1 MSGPLVL
8 TITQINT
15 YLKSQFESDERLAH
29 CFAVGEISNLTDH
42 YASGHIYLSLKDE
55 QSVIRAVMFASAARR
70 LKFRPCN
77 GMRVLVRG
85 RITVY
90 EPQGQY
96 QFYIEDMQP
105 DGVGARA
112 LALEQLKAKLQ
123 KEGLF
128 DSDRKRP
135 LPLYPQRIAVV
146 TSPTGAAVRDILQIT
161 ARRWPLAQIDL
172 YGVLVQGEQAPA
184 QIAEAIYQVGKDAK
198 ADLVIVGRG
207 GGSAEDLW
215 AFNDEQVVRAVAACP
230 IPVVSAVGHE
240 TDFTLCD
247 FAADLRAPTPSAAAE
262 LCTPDWQEELQ
273 RVTSARERMAQ
284 LVKDEIENARMALDV
299 LTTTAAG
306 HHPKN
311 LVDQQYQKLD
321 LLVNRM
327 QTQMRHQLQLRR
339 ERFGVQAARLDALS
353 PLRVLGRGYA
363 VVYKD
368 EKAVSKAEAISRGD
382 SVRVRMADG
391 ELLCT
396 VEDTVTHQEKEGKY
410 GRTDTDL

>member
-15 YLKSQFESDERLAH
+15 YLKSQFESDERLAR

-55 QSVIRAVMFASAARR
+55 RSVIRAVMFASAARR

-161 ARRWPLAQIDL
+161 GRRWPLAQIDL
-172 YGVLVQGEQAPA
+172 YGVLVQGEQARA

-299 LTTTAAG
+299 LTTAVG

-311 LVDQQYQKLD
+311 LVDKQYQKLD

-368 EKAVSKAEAISRGD
+368 EKAVSKAEVISRGD

-391 ELLCT
+391 ELLCM
-396 VEDTVTHQEKEGKY
+396 VEDTVAHQEKEGEY
-410 GRTDTDL
+410 GRTDIDL

>member
-1 MSGPLVL
+1 MSTPLVL
-8 TITQINT
+8 TVTQINT
-15 YLKSQFESDERLAH
+15 YIKSLLQNDEHMVH

-42 YASGHIYLSLKDE
+42 YRSGHIYLSLKDE
-55 QSVIRAVMFASAARR
+55 QCVIRAVMFASAARR
-70 LKFRPCN
+70 LKFRPCD

-85 RITVY
+85 RVAVY

-112 LALEQLKAKLQ
+112 LAFEQLKAKLQ

-128 DSDRKRP
+128 DTARKRV
-135 LPLYPQRIAVV
+135 LPVYPERIAVI

-184 QIAEAIYQVGKDAK
+184 QITEAIRQVGKDAR

-262 LCTPDWQEELQ
+262 LCTPDWEEELQ
-273 RVTSARERMAQ
+273 RVCTIRDRVTQ
-284 LVKDEIENARMALDV
+284 LIKDEVETARMALDV
-299 LTTTAAG
+299 LMNAAG
-306 HHPKN
+306 MHHPKN
-311 LVDQQYQKLD
+311 LAAQQRQRLD
-321 LLVNRM
+321 LLTNRL
-327 QTQMRHQLQLRR
+327 QTGIRHQLQLRR
-339 ERFGVQAARLDALS
+339 EQFGIRAARLDALS

-363 VVYKD
+363 VVYK
-368 EKAVSKAEAISRGD
+368 EEQAVSSVDVIERGD
-382 SVRVRMADG
+382 TVRVRMADG
-391 ELLCT
+391 ELLCS
-396 VEDTVTHQEKEGKY
+396 VEDIQEKEDHD
-410 GRTDTDL
+410 GRTDADL